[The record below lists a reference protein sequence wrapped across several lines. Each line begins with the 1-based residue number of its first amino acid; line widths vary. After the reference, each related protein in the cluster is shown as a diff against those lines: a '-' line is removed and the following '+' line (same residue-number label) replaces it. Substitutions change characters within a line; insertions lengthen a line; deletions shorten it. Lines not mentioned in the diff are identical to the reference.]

1 MARAAAAT
9 AAAAAAACLL
19 ALVPLA
25 AVAGPSLS
33 LEASARAAVSNDE
46 MQVVLAAERDGTQ
59 LAELNDAVLAQLN
72 AAIAE
77 AKATPEVQARLGSV
91 STQPVFS
98 REGKPIG
105 WRVRGEVV
113 LESRDLRM
121 LSRLAGR
128 LAERMQ
134 LASVQFRLSNARR
147 RQEEARLL
155 VDAAASFRQR
165 ATDAARAFGFA
176 DYEIRELVLD
186 GAPRPVPRAVPMRAA
201 EMQMRAAGAHL
212 PAEGGESDVVVRVT
226 GTVDLK

>member
-1 MARAAAAT
+1 MAWSAAVAAG
-9 AAAAAAACLL
+9 ACLL
-19 ALVPLA
+19 ALVPVA
-25 AVAGPSLS
+25 AAAGPSLS

-46 MQVVLAAERDGTQ
+46 MQVVLAAERDGAQ
-59 LAELNDAVLAQLN
+59 LAELNDAVLTQVN

-77 AKATPEVQARLGSV
+77 AKATPEVQARLGGV

-113 LESRDLRM
+113 LESRELRT

-134 LASVQFRLSNARR
+134 LAGVQFRLSDARR

-155 VDAAASFRQR
+155 TDAAANFRQR

-201 EMQMRAAGAHL
+201 EMQMRTAGAPL

-226 GTVDLK
+226 GTVELK